1 MHQNVAKEKT
11 ETWTGLDLA
20 KNMTKQVEDQTEGE
34 KKKISFGMSTK
45 DVQSDFH
52 VIHNFR
58 GSLNYLFTYKR
69 YS

>member
-45 DVQSDFH
+45 DV
-52 VIHNFR
+52 
-58 GSLNYLFTYKR
+58 
-69 YS
+69 